1 MPGQPKLAF
10 IEARVAAL
18 KMNREFSLRVAT
30 PSFFSALQPRT
41 GPHLHRKEIAGD
53 NLPMSIQELFPR
65 CLSTPLRSRVHAV
78 SLQDIRDGIARQ
90 LVAQIRQ
97 CTLTTHHRPDTA
109 ATEAEAEASTSS

>member
-1 MPGQPKLAF
+1 
-10 IEARVAAL
+10 
-18 KMNREFSLRVAT
+18 
-30 PSFFSALQPRT
+30 
-41 GPHLHRKEIAGD
+41 
-53 NLPMSIQELFPR
+53 MSIQELFPR

-97 CTLTTHHRPDTA
+97 CTLTTHRRPDTA